1 MLDDDPLGSP
11 DDGTFV
17 PFTDMLFNVVIGLAF
32 MVFIAFA
39 LINPVA
45 KTGAIEMK
53 AELLITMNWPDNDP
67 NDMDLYVQDPAGNIV
82 WYHGREAGLMHLD
95 HDDRGSG
102 RERITVN
109 GRTIQNPLNQE
120 IVTIRGIVPGEYVV
134 NAHEFIANSSEKVPV
149 SVKVERLN
157 PTASVVFY
165 GTHDFDHK
173 GQEETF
179 VRFALDGEG
188 KVNDVTTGPPISLVK
203 AVRRPASGNM
213 PK

>member
-1 MLDDDPLGSP
+1 MLDDDPLGNP

-45 KTGAIEMK
+45 KTGANEKK
-53 AELLITMNWPDNDP
+53 AELLITMNWPDNNP
-67 NDMDLYVQDPAGNIV
+67 NDMDLYVEDPAGNVV

-102 RERITVN
+102 RERMTVN

-120 IVTIRGIVPGEYVV
+120 IVTIRGVAAGEYVV
-134 NAHEFIANSSEKVPV
+134 NAQEFLANSPDKIPV
-149 SVKVERLN
+149 SIKVEKLN
-157 PTASVVFY
+157 PTASVVYY
-165 GTHDFDHK
+165 GTHEFDHK

-179 VRFALDGEG
+179 VRFTLDGDG
-188 KVNDVTTGPPISLVK
+188 KVSDVTTGPPVSLVK
-203 AVRRPASGNM
+203 AVRKPSSGNG